1 MSNTILKPAVTS
13 VKELAQNSSVLT
25 IEPLASG
32 YGQTLGNSL
41 RRVLLSSIEGS
52 AITAFKIDG
61 VGHEFTTIPG
71 VKEDVLEIML
81 NLKSVVLDSHKD
93 EPVEY
98 TVRKKGGVLTAA
110 DLAGSADFD
119 VVDDSQVIATI
130 DDPNHELVLTTV
142 VERGRGY
149 QTIEESSAH
158 RLHSD
163 MIAVDAPFSP
173 VRRVRYAVEKTRV
186 GDNVDLDKLVI
197 TVDTDG
203 SITPNDAFEQAAAIL
218 VNQYKAIA
226 GQTVVADAEPAA
238 AAESDDA
245 TGMLSMSIE
254 ELGMSARTTNA
265 LISNNI
271 NTVGD
276 LVSLTDDELEDL
288 KGFGAKAK
296 EEVKARVAELEF

>member
-130 DDPNHELVLTTV
+130 DDPNHELVLTIV

-163 MIAVDAPFSP
+163 MIAVDALFSP

-238 AAESDDA
+238 TAESDDA

>member
-110 DLAGSADFD
+110 DLVGSADFD

-130 DDPNHELVLTTV
+130 DDPNHELVLTIV

>member
-110 DLAGSADFD
+110 DFAGSADFD

-130 DDPNHELVLTTV
+130 DDPNHELVLTIV

-238 AAESDDA
+238 TAESDDA

>member
-119 VVDDSQVIATI
+119 VVDGSQVIATI
-130 DDPNHELVLTTV
+130 DDPNRELVLTIV

>member
-130 DDPNHELVLTTV
+130 DDPNHELVLTIV

-238 AAESDDA
+238 TAESDDT